1 MGQDGAYMSQKTRRK
16 RKALAERMKQPSLV
30 KKILLINAHKA
41 KRKMNMQKNI
51 ALLKLKQQNQ
61 RIDHYI
67 TRKNIISLKKDK
79 NNIWKPKHKIVFGV

>member
-1 MGQDGAYMSQKTRRK
+1 MGQEGIYMSQRTRRK

-41 KRKMNMQKNI
+41 KRKMNMQRNI

-61 RIDHYI
+61 RMDHYI
-67 TRKNIISLKKDK
+67 TRKKYYQFKE
-79 NNIWKPKHKIVFGV
+79 G